1 MFIFV
6 YILINSMKKEA
17 AIMAKEIEKRQ
28 KEYIEKQ
35 KLKQRME
42 EKSKYLNTGM
52 LKIIILITNNL
63 NLATVMLF
71 MW

>member
-1 MFIFV
+1 MFIFL

>member
-1 MFIFV
+1 
-6 YILINSMKKEA
+6 MKKEA